1 MRLRGCPAVP
11 LANVLKRTQ
20 TLSNCIIA
28 SLRRSRTTRKLGTT
42 VVSGRTPGHLGNRSN
57 STDKSFLI
65 RSIWRSRG
73 ALSGHFIYCA
83 FLLPFSSF
91 RKFERTVLG
100 AYRWLSDNYERGDCI
115 FLFGA
120 LEQYVTSNM
129 SVDAEGSNTGFSRG
143 AFQVRVLSAMIDKV
157 CYVLRALA
165 APINIFGKI

>member
-83 FLLPFSSF
+83 FLLPFSSS

-120 LEQYVTSNM
+120 LEQYVACT
-129 SVDAEGSNTGFSRG
+129 SVDVEGYKGFSRG

-165 APINIFGKI
+165 ASIDGFGKI